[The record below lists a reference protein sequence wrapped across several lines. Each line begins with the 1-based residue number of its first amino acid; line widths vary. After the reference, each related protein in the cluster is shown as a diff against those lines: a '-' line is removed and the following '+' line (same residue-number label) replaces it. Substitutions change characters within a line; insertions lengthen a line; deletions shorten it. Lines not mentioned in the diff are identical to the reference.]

1 MEFRD
6 SKLKMLGLIA
16 GCLAFVIPLGILA
29 GVDAQRGAYGNVVF
43 ELLGILFFGLGAVI
57 VFWRML
63 VPKATPEMVIDGKG
77 IKGWIS
83 KGYVP
88 WSRIVFLW
96 VKTNEPTPGASF
108 FTRLIHRFWPERVIV
123 CRYTPDKGRKFGAAK
138 SAAQSAMETMAKTLT
153 PDDEDY
159 DDHDIDWIESTIR
172 FRGLTP
178 GIEAAISTIRSLQ
191 ASKLVYEK
199 PKDAPRT

>member
-6 SKLKMLGLIA
+6 SKLKILGIA
-16 GCLAFVIPLGILA
+16 IICLAFAVPLVLVLRIDIGRDAYVLVFFEVIGI
-29 GVDAQRGAYGNVVF
+29 
-43 ELLGILFFGLGAVI
+43 IFFASLAVI
-57 VFWRML
+57 ALMRIV
-63 VPKATPEMVIDGKG
+63 VPKREPEMVIDAQG

-96 VKTNEPTPGASF
+96 VTKDTLRPGANF
-108 FTRLIHRFWPERVIV
+108 FHKLLYWLSPERVIV
-123 CRYTPDKGRKFGAAK
+123 CRHTPDKSKRFSATK
-138 SAAQSAMETMAKTLT
+138 SAAQSEALT

-159 DDHDIDWIESTIR
+159 DDHDIDWIETTIR
-172 FRGLTP
+172 FRGWTP
-178 GIEAAISTIRSLQ
+178 GVDDAISTIRSLH

-199 PKDAPRT
+199 PKEARRGLIQT

>member
-6 SKLKMLGLIA
+6 SKLKIFGIIIF
-16 GCLAFVIPLGILA
+16 CLAFAVPLAWALRIDIGR
-29 GVDAQRGAYGNVVF
+29 DAYVPIFF
-43 ELLGILFFGLGAVI
+43 ELLGIILFASLALI
-57 VFWRML
+57 ALRRIA
-63 VPKATPEMVIDGKG
+63 VPKREPEMVIDALG

-96 VKTNEPTPGASF
+96 VTNDKLRPSATF
-108 FTRLIHRFWPERVIV
+108 FHKLIYRLSPERVII
-123 CRYTPDKGRKFGAAK
+123 CRYTPDKSKRFSAAK
-138 SAAQSAMETMAKTLT
+138 SATQSRKLT

-159 DDHDIDWIESTIR
+159 DDHDVDWIETTIR
-172 FRGLTP
+172 FRGWTP
-178 GIEAAISTIRSLQ
+178 GVDQAISTIRSLH

-199 PKDAPRT
+199 PKDTGLSLI

>member
-6 SKLKMLGLIA
+6 SKLKILGIA
-16 GCLAFVIPLGILA
+16 IFFLAFVVPLVLVLRIDIGRDAYVPIFFEVLGIIFFSSLA
-29 GVDAQRGAYGNVVF
+29 LIALRR
-43 ELLGILFFGLGAVI
+43 I
-57 VFWRML
+57 V
-63 VPKATPEMVIDGKG
+63 VPKREPEMVIDAQG

-96 VKTNEPTPGASF
+96 VKNDDLRPRANF
-108 FTRLIHRFWPERVIV
+108 FDKFIYWLSPERVIV
-123 CRYTPDKGRKFGAAK
+123 CRYTPDKSKRFSATK
-138 SAAQSAMETMAKTLT
+138 SATQSKQLT

-159 DDHDIDWIESTIR
+159 DDHDIDWIETTIR
-172 FRGLTP
+172 FRGWTP
-178 GIEAAISTIRSLQ
+178 GVDEAISTIRSLH

-199 PKDAPRT
+199 PKDAGRGLI

>member
-6 SKLKMLGLIA
+6 SKLKILGIIIF
-16 GCLAFVIPLGILA
+16 CLAFVVPLALA
-29 GVDAQRGAYGNVVF
+29 LRIDIGRDAYVPIFF
-43 ELLGILFFGLGAVI
+43 ELLGIIFFASLALIALRRI
-57 VFWRML
+57 V
-63 VPKATPEMVIDGKG
+63 VPKKEPEMAIDAQG

-96 VKTNEPTPGASF
+96 VKQEDLPAHPTF
-108 FTRLIHRFWPERVIV
+108 FGRLIHWLMPERVIV
-123 CRYTPDKGRKFGAAK
+123 CRYTPDKSKRFSATK
-138 SAAQSAMETMAKTLT
+138 SATQSKKLT

-159 DDHDIDWIESTIR
+159 DDHDVDWIETTIR
-172 FRGLTP
+172 FRGWTP
-178 GIEAAISTIRSLQ
+178 GVDEAISTIRGLH

-199 PKDAPRT
+199 PKEPGRGLV